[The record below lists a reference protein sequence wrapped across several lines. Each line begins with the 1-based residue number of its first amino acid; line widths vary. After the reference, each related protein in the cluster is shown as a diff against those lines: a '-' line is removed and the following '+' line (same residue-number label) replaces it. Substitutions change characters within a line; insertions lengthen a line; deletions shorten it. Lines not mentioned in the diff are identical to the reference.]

1 MLQVITFAIEPRTLK
16 DFRSGYETVKTEGLP
31 YIVAVDPSVP
41 GEVLGYASASQF
53 RGSLEAY
60 KHTVEISLFCHP
72 EHQGKGLGTQ
82 LLRTLLQALR
92 DPVSNAE
99 CFPPGA
105 AEPRVVKQVLV
116 VMAVDETG
124 KGQGLKLKEFYE
136 REGFTLVS
144 SFLVVHLAHRIHPA
158 DKKKNGHL
166 KQVGFKFGRWYVST
180 CAF

>member
-1 MLQVITFAIEPRTLK
+1 MLQVITFAIEPRTLE

-41 GEVLGYASASQF
+41 GEILGYASASQF

-144 SFLVVHLAHRIHPA
+144 SFLVGHLAHRIHPA

-166 KQVGFKFGRWYVST
+166 KQVGFKFGRWYDST